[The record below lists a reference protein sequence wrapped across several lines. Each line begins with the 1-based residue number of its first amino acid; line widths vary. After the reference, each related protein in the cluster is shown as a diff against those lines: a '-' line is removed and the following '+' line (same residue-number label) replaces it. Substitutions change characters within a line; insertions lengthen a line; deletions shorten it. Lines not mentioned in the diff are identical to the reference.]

1 MNEELC
7 SRIEAI
13 LDQQV
18 RPALA
23 QDGGGIDIYDFQ
35 DGVLQ
40 VRLLGQCS
48 SCPSAATT
56 MDEIVK
62 TALLGKVEGIKDVEL
77 VQGVVSDEL
86 LDFARKM
93 LRHEI

>member
-1 MNEELC
+1 MNEELRA
-7 SRIEAI
+7 RIEAL
-13 LDQQV
+13 LDAQV

-23 QDGGGIDIYDFQ
+23 QDNGGIAIHDFQ
-35 DGVLQ
+35 DGILQ

-48 SCPSAATT
+48 SCPSAGAT
-56 MDEIVK
+56 MDQVVRSAII
-62 TALLGKVEGIKDVEL
+62 GKVEGIKDVEL

-86 LDFARKM
+86 IDFARKM